1 MESEIFNKYMQK
13 KFLILLVTVATLVGC
28 SSIQK
33 GIVGTYNIANC
44 EYNYNSISGLTL
56 SGIDLSN
63 GISVRNIPKI
73 TTVLAGNT
81 SSIPLNFTVN
91 LDVKNPNQSEAML
104 HGLQYVL
111 SIDGVQFTTGSLNR
125 SLNIASGQTQ
135 RLPITVGVDLVTLM
149 KTNSKDAVVNL
160 TKNFIGMGSKKS
172 QITLQLKPTFMIG
185 NTAVPSPVYIPVSFN
200 FGGE

>member
-91 LDVKNPNQSEAML
+91 LDVKNPNQSEVML